1 MDNRIAN
8 DMISSGMIP
17 SGEKNKEDLSRTQYG
32 SVPSPNKL
40 MDAYKSMYEH
50 HKKDA
55 DGNTIPH
62 EGEELNEG
70 KIPAGLQAYLDKKK
84 GKKEDKKEDK
94 KDMKEEVDKFDVVF
108 NHFISEGY
116 SEKEAYAKMANLTE
130 EQLDEFIS
138 ALAGA
143 AKGLMA
149 GAKAAGAAAKPL
161 ATSAA
166 KYGKSLGKV
175 DAIAKAKPKVS
186 PGQLSLDLSGK
197 GGMKPD
203 TPSSVAT
210 GGMSPRRADTKS
222 GNLVG
227 DEIKRQATATVVNKA
242 MSGGGGGGGQKN
254 RTGGRSNTQYQ
265 QQSLNL
271 SHDLFDIVKG
281 KLLDEGL
288 SEEEIKDIML
298 TLTPDE
304 ILKEME
310 DKPMEVNVADA
321 KANTP
326 AYQNYMKGMKR
337 KTDGK
342 PMYTAS
348 QDMKDRA
355 RGIKKDTM

>member
-17 SGEKNKEDLSRTQYG
+17 SGEKKKEDLSRTQYG
-32 SVPSPNKL
+32 SAPSPNAL
-40 MDAYKSMYEH
+40 LDAYKSMYDKKEEVINEH

-62 EGEELNEG
+62 EHEEELNEG

-84 GKKEDKKEDK
+84 GKKEDKKE
-94 KDMKEEVDKFDVVF
+94 MKE
-108 NHFISEGY
+108 GL
-116 SEKEAYAKMANLTE
+116 ATAAKMALGLVKNMTKKKVV
-130 EQLDEFIS
+130 QDIGR
-138 ALAGA
+138 GA
-143 AKGLMA
+143 ATQL
-149 GAKAAGAAAKPL
+149 GAQA
-161 ATSAA
+161 
-166 KYGKSLGKV
+166 
-175 DAIAKAKPKVS
+175 VS
-186 PGQLSLDLSGK
+186 GV
-197 GGMKPD
+197 M
-203 TPSSVAT
+203 
-210 GGMSPRRADTKS
+210 
-222 GNLVG
+222 N
-227 DEIKRQATATVVNKA
+227 
-242 MSGGGGGGGQKN
+242 SGGGQQKPK
-254 RTGGRSNTQYQ
+254 TGTVSATQYA
-265 QQSLNL
+265 SA
-271 SHDLFDIVKG
+271 DLFDIVKG

-288 SEEEIKDIML
+288 SEEEIRDIML

-310 DKPMEVNVADA
+310 DKPLQVNVADA

-355 RGIKKDTM
+355 RGLKKDTM